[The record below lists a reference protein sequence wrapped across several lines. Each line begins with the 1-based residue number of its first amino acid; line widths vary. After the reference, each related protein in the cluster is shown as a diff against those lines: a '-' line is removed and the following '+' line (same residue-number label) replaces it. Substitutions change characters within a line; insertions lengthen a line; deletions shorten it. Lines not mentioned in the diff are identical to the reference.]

1 MNESY
6 DPNSPMTT
14 TQPSATTTAPLA
26 PMEITDSDRSAARD
40 LYNTGVAL
48 QRQGKPG
55 DALDKFQRSVA
66 VLRAPTTQLH
76 IAQCKVALTHVVEG
90 AEDYRAIMNTPLPSN
105 SPPAFLDAQKTAG
118 QELAALESRI
128 PHAKIV
134 VTPDRTPGLQIA
146 IDGQA
151 VNAALVGVPRPIDPG
166 VHKIVAMAPGYLPI
180 ELSFDIKEKEA
191 KDVAVAL
198 KR

>member
-14 TQPSATTTAPLA
+14 TQPSATATVPPAPTEL
-26 PMEITDSDRSAARD
+26 TDSDRSAARD
-40 LYNTGVAL
+40 LYNTGVTL
-48 QRQGKPG
+48 QQQGKPV

-76 IAQCKVALTHVVEG
+76 IAQCKVALTHLVEG
-90 AEDYRAIMNTPLPSN
+90 AEDYRAIMNTPLPGN
-105 SPPAFLDAQKTAG
+105 SPPAFLDAQKMSG
-118 QELAALESRI
+118 QELAALEPRI

-134 VTPDRTPGLQIA
+134 VTPDKTPGLQVA
-146 IDGQA
+146 IDGQP

-166 VHKIVAMAPGYLPI
+166 PHKLVATAPGYLPM
-180 ELSFDIKEKEA
+180 ELSFDIREKEA
-191 KDVAVAL
+191 KDVAIAL
-198 KR
+198 KK